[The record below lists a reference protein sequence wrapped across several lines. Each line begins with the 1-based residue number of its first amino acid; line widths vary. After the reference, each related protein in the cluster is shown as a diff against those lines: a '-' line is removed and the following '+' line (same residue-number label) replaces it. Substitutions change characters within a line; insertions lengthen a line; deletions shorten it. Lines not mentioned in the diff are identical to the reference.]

1 MERIE
6 GQLADQEQLA
16 KQALSWITCA
26 KRPLITSELQHAL
39 GVEIGLS
46 TLDEDNLPQIE
57 DIVSICAGLVTVD
70 EESKVIRLVH
80 YTTQEYFQRTQKDWF
95 PNAETEITAVC
106 ISYLS
111 FKAFESGFC
120 LTDEE
125 FERRLWSN
133 PLYDY
138 ASHNWGRHACQAVT
152 LDKEVVK
159 FLRFD
164 AKVEA
169 SSQAMISFKRWP
181 EHSNYSQKAPQ
192 KMTGLHLMAYFG
204 VQWLAEILIRDV
216 ADVDVKNSHG
226 RTPLS
231 YATEG
236 GHGAVVRLLLEKGA
250 DFRTKDKWDRTLLS
264 YAAEGGHE
272 AAVRLLL
279 EKGASIEA
287 KIKGGR
293 TPLLYASCNGHEA
306 VVRLLLEKGASIEAQ
321 TKGGQTPLWC
331 AAERGH
337 EAVVRLLLE
346 KGAEIDAKDK
356 GHQTPL
362 LHAAWIGQ
370 EAVVRLLLE
379 NGADIETKLKGGRT
393 PLLYAAWNGH
403 EAIVRLLIEK
413 GAKIE
418 ANAEGG
424 RTPLSFAAG
433 NGHVTVVRLLLEMG
447 ASVEAKGKR
456 GRTPLSYAA
465 ENRHE
470 AVFRLLESHA
480 ASLNAHS
487 LTPTTIVYT

>member
-1 MERIE
+1 MATCHDCQASSDGAQNYKRILRLRLSSRYKECVLSLPIFNQTLKFLRFLLARLYLDSLIGKRSPKAIRTALAILPTGSEAKAYDYAYQNAMERIE

-26 KRPLITSELQHAL
+26 KRPLTTSELQHAL

-111 FKAFESGFC
+111 FKVFESGFC
-120 LTDEE
+120 PTDEE

-138 ASHNWGRHACQAVT
+138 ASHNWGRHACHAVT
-152 LDKEVVK
+152 LDKELVE

-216 ADVDVKNSHG
+216 ADADVKNSHG

-236 GHGAVVRLLLEKGA
+236 G
-250 DFRTKDKWDRTLLS
+250 
-264 YAAEGGHE
+264 Y
-272 AAVRLLL
+272 
-279 EKGASIEA
+279 
-287 KIKGGR
+287 GGR
-293 TPLLYASCNGHEA
+293 RT
-306 VVRLLLEKGASIEAQ
+306 
-321 TKGGQTPLWC
+321 
-331 AAERGH
+331 AAARE
-337 EAVVRLLLE
+337 
-346 KGAEIDAKDK
+346 
-356 GHQTPL
+356 
-362 LHAAWIGQ
+362 
-370 EAVVRLLLE
+370 
-379 NGADIETKLKGGRT
+379 GRR
-393 PLLYAAWNGH
+393 PQG
-403 EAIVRLLIEK
+403 
-413 GAKIE
+413 
-418 ANAEGG
+418 EG
-424 RTPLSFAAG
+424 
-433 NGHVTVVRLLLEMG
+433 
-447 ASVEAKGKR
+447 
-456 GRTPLSYAA
+456 
-465 ENRHE
+465 
-470 AVFRLLESHA
+470 
-480 ASLNAHS
+480 
-487 LTPTTIVYT
+487 